1 MKSEIATRFSVVDAL
16 TAGLTHAAKR
26 PVLWLL
32 PLAIGLYLW
41 LAPGLS
47 ITALMGQFVTEWRA
61 LASRVYTPEQ
71 MAGAQEGVEMLAQ
84 GALDMSQ
91 GINLTSAL
99 TTGWTAPASA
109 LTSVQASRHLLISD
123 AVLAP
128 IGLSIPV
135 KGLEPAPWQGPAIQ
149 VGSLLG
155 VVLFVLALWVVSQL
169 VTALYFRAIAM
180 TLSAHK
186 VHGGLPVSRQSTD
199 ERQRSLFDGWLP
211 LAARLAVVSVFVSV
225 AVFLLRLPLALV
237 TGFAL
242 FTGSALAEFLFVLS
256 GAFTLWLTLWFLSSL
271 YFVGDALAFD
281 RQPLWPSMLQS
292 LLMVRTHGLRT
303 LGLAAVV
310 NLLLLG
316 ARAMWGLIG
325 THPAGALFSIVA
337 NAYLAT
343 AMVIGIHF
351 YYQHLKQQQLA
362 QASRPS
368 GR

>member
-1 MKSEIATRFSVVDAL
+1 MKSETATRFSVVDAL

-26 PVLWLL
+26 PILWLL
-32 PLAIGLYLW
+32 PLAIDLYLW

-61 LASRVYTPEQ
+61 LAARIYTPEQ
-71 MAGAQEGVEMLAQ
+71 MAGAQEGIELLAQ
-84 GALDMSQ
+84 GAIDMSQ
-91 GINLTSAL
+91 GINLASAVTS
-99 TTGWTAPASA
+99 GWMAPASA
-109 LTSVQASRHLLISD
+109 MTPIQASRHLLISD

-135 KGLEPAPWQGPAIQ
+135 KGLGPAPWQGPAVQ

-155 VVLFVLALWVVSQL
+155 VVLFVVALWMLSHL
-169 VTALYFRAIAM
+169 VAALYLRAIAH
-180 TLSAHK
+180 TLSGPKA
-186 VHGGLPVSRQSTD
+186 HGGLPMSRQPVVED
-199 ERQRSLFDGWLP
+199 QRHLLNGWLP
-211 LAARLAVVSVFVSV
+211 LAARLAVVSLFASI
-225 AVFLLRLPLALV
+225 ALFLLRLPLALV

-242 FTGSALAEFLFVLS
+242 FTGSVVAEFLFMLG

-281 RQPLWPSMLQS
+281 RQPLWPSLLQS
-292 LLMVRTHGLRT
+292 LLMVRVNGLRT
-303 LGLAAVV
+303 LALAAVV

-325 THPAGALFSIVA
+325 VHPAGAFFSIVA

-343 AMVIGIHF
+343 AMVMGIHF
-351 YYQHLKQQQLA
+351 FYQHLKQEQLA
-362 QASRPS
+362 QASRS
-368 GR
+368 